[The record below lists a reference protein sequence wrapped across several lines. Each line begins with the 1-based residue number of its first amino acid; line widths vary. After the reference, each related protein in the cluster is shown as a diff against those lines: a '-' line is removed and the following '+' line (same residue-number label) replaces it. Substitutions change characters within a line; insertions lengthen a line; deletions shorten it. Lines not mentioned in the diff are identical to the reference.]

1 MVSKQ
6 VMSIGLMVLLGALSA
21 AGQSTSTQSTSTQ
34 STPIQ
39 SASTTESVPVAKTGC
54 NAQVRSTYLLGPDDE
69 LQISGPELDET
80 TNKSVRVDGEG
91 DIQVPLVG
99 RVHVAGLT
107 VQQAEK
113 ELNKRLSKYIK
124 NPQAA
129 LDVKELRS
137 QPASVL
143 GAVNTPGVH
152 QVSGRKTLLEMISMA
167 GGIRADAGYSIRI
180 TRQVEWGCIPLPGA
194 TLDASGRYS
203 VAQVN
208 LQDIMSA
215 KRPEENIQIL
225 PQDVVSV
232 PKAELIYVTGAV
244 KKSGGFILGEQET
257 MSVLK
262 AVSLAEGLGT
272 APDPKHARIVRN
284 VGDQHTEIPV
294 DLKALLQGK
303 GKDVTMQGNDILFI
317 PDSTGRKV
325 ALRIMEAAIQ
335 TGTGLAIYR
344 P

>member
-1 MVSKQ
+1 MFSVRVK
-6 VMSIGLMVLLGALSA
+6 SIGLLVLFGTLSA
-21 AGQSTSTQSTSTQ
+21 AGQSVST
-34 STPIQ
+34 Q
-39 SASTTESVPVAKTGC
+39 SASTTEPAPLAKTGC
-54 NAQVRSTYLLGPDDE
+54 NTEVRSTYLLGADDE
-69 LQISGPELDET
+69 LQISGPELDENA
-80 TNKSVRVDGEG
+80 NKSVRVDGEG

-167 GGIRADAGYSIRI
+167 GGIRPDAGYSIRI

-225 PQDVVSV
+225 PKDVVTV

-244 KKSGGFILGEQET
+244 RKSGGFILGEQET

-272 APDPKHARIVRN
+272 APDPRHARIVRN
-284 VGDQHTEIPV
+284 IGDQHTEIPV

-325 ALRIMEAAIQ
+325 ALRIMEGAIQ
-335 TGTGLAIYR
+335 AGTGLAIYR
-344 P
+344 R

>member
-1 MVSKQ
+1 MVSQQ
-6 VMSIGLMVLLGALSA
+6 VKSIGLMVLLGALSA
-21 AGQSTSTQSTSTQ
+21 AGQSTSTQSAST
-34 STPIQ
+34 Q
-39 SASTTESVPVAKTGC
+39 SASTTDPVPVAKTGC

-69 LQISGPELDET
+69 LQISGPELEEAT
-80 TNKSVRVDGEG
+80 SKSVRVDGEG

-143 GAVNTPGVH
+143 GAVNAPGVH

-215 KRPEENIQIL
+215 KRPEENVQIL
-225 PQDVVSV
+225 PQDVVTV

-262 AVSLAEGLGT
+262 AVSLAEGLGP
-272 APDPKHARIVRN
+272 APDPRHARIVRN
-284 VGDQHTEIPV
+284 IGDQRTEIPV
-294 DLKALLQGK
+294 DLKKLMQGK
-303 GKDVTMQGNDILFI
+303 GQDVTMQGNDILFI
-317 PDSTGRKV
+317 PDSTGKKV

-335 TGTGLAIYR
+335 TGTGLAIYH

>member
-1 MVSKQ
+1 MVSQQ
-6 VMSIGLMVLLGALSA
+6 VKSIGLMVLLGALSA
-21 AGQSTSTQSTSTQ
+21 AGQSTSTQSAST
-34 STPIQ
+34 Q
-39 SASTTESVPVAKTGC
+39 SASTTDPVPVAKTGC

-69 LQISGPELDET
+69 LQISGPELEEAT
-80 TNKSVRVDGEG
+80 SKSVRVDGEG

-143 GAVNTPGVH
+143 GAVNAPGVH

-215 KRPEENIQIL
+215 KRPEENVQIL
-225 PQDVVSV
+225 PQDVVTV

-262 AVSLAEGLGT
+262 AVSLAEGLGP
-272 APDPKHARIVRN
+272 APDPRHARIVRN
-284 VGDQHTEIPV
+284 IGDQRTEIPV
-294 DLKALLQGK
+294 DLKKLLQGK
-303 GKDVTMQGNDILFI
+303 GQDVTMQGNDILFI
-317 PDSTGRKV
+317 PDSTGKKV

-335 TGTGLAIYR
+335 TGTGLAIYH